1 MRRFRPNL
9 VVAVGKAFDEDRWR
23 RIRIGAVELRVVKP
37 CSRCVITT
45 VGREAPGLG
54 QVRVRR
60 RRTMPGSSR
69 SQKQTLIHRAGI
81 DQHADQLGR

>member
-1 MRRFRPNL
+1 MRRFRPNP
-9 VVAVGKAFDEDRWR
+9 VVSVGKAFDEDRWR
-23 RIRIGAVELRVVKP
+23 RIRIGVVLRVVKP

-54 QVRVRR
+54 QVCVRR